1 MTDVTI
7 HETPP
12 AIIEVVQGVQGRDGV
27 AGKDGKDGADGPKGD
42 TGATGPAGADGAKGD
57 TGAAGAKGKD
67 GRDGK
72 DRPYLPVPDDLDDSG
87 ADFYYF
93 GWADQG
99 DSTWLI
105 QRAATN
111 TGQSQSAT
119 SGAAD
124 YATAWAGRTAL
135 EYS

>member
-12 AIIEVVQGVQGRDGV
+12 AIIEVVQGVQGRDGA
-27 AGKDGKDGADGPKGD
+27 AGKDGKDGAK
-42 TGATGPAGADGAKGD
+42 GAD
-57 TGAAGAKGKD
+57 GKD

-93 GWADQG
+93 GWADSG
-99 DSTWLI
+99 NGAWLI

-124 YATAWAGRTAL
+124 YATAWARRTAL

>member
-12 AIIEVVQGVQGRDGV
+12 AIIEVVQGVQGRDG
-27 AGKDGKDGADGPKGD
+27 AAGPKGD
-42 TGATGPAGADGAKGD
+42 TGAAGAKGD
-57 TGAAGAKGKD
+57 TGAAGPAGAAGKD

-99 DSTWLI
+99 DGTWLI